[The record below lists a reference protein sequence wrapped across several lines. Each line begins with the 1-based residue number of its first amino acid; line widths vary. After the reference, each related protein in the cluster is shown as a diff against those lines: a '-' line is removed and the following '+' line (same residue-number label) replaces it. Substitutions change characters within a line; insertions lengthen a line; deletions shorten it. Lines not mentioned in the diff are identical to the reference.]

1 MNEKVTES
9 KKVLR
14 QYNTC
19 NFDTFN
25 YLLLGNTKKYIIR
38 SNILHC
44 LLWVM
49 RKNRNYFSF
58 IEKTYFFR
66 EYSLKSWKQTA
77 QKWCP
82 QSAFCIGSFKAR
94 WQIRHIDSVGN
105 SSTKPKSC
113 MLTGSNSETIFQQ
126 NSWRDICSFT
136 TIFLETIYSKTL
148 ILARIIW
155 KYIIIIQSQNTNQR
169 NNLSCILIEHYLS
182 WKYLP
187 SNKNKNLKVVSEKF
201 VSTEKFC
208 FKDSLQE
215 Q

>member
-9 KKVLR
+9 KKVIR

-58 IEKTYFFR
+58 IEKKPYFFC

-77 QKWCP
+77 QKRCP

-94 WQIRHIDSVGN
+94 WQIPHIDSVGN
-105 SSTKPKSC
+105 SSTKSKSC
-113 MLTGSNSETIFQQ
+113 MLTGSNFETIFQQ
-126 NSWRDICSFT
+126 NSWRDISSFT

-148 ILARIIW
+148 ILARIIC
-155 KYIIIIQSQNTNQR
+155 KYRIIIQAHNTNQR
-169 NNLSCILIEHYLS
+169 NNLSYILIIS
-182 WKYLP
+182 
-187 SNKNKNLKVVSEKF
+187 SLK
-201 VSTEKFC
+201 
-208 FKDSLQE
+208 
-215 Q
+215 